1 MAITWTPFWNVS
13 SVLSVKNT
21 FLDVAN
27 ESPVETPRSSSVP
40 RSWKPES
47 VSSTSPSDNGNLD
60 IIEAAAVAPS
70 YDWSRG
76 TSIRSC
82 AEDLSEIEVHSFM
95 FPALVTSAT
104 GRLAHQPGFVPSN
117 AAQGETHSQRVEV
130 PMPPY
135 MTGPG
140 TPWADVHAVIAS
152 AQEAMRLNDHVKQV
166 SLTSGPMGGATGILA
181 EVRGG
186 VDKGS
191 SALTA
196 AKAALLAAAER
207 SETVYV
213 MGYAAN
219 PFRDYG
225 DTGFKCWVG
234 HLPTSLRGK
243 GCWDNL
249 QKGFC
254 PRRSSCRWCH
264 VEAPDLL
271 RVVVRLQAIA

>member
-1 MAITWTPFWNVS
+1 MAITWTPFEYVS

-21 FLDVAN
+21 FLDVAT
-27 ESPVETPRSSSVP
+27 ECPDQTPRSSSVP
-40 RSWKPES
+40 RSWNPES
-47 VSSTSPSDNGNLD
+47 LCSTALPDNGNLD
-60 IIEAAAVAPS
+60 VIEAAAVSPS
-70 YDWSRG
+70 YDWCVSM
-76 TSIRSC
+76 RSC
-82 AEDLSEIEVHSFM
+82 DEDLSEIEAHTFM

-104 GRLAHQPGFVPSN
+104 GSLASQRGFVASN
-117 AAQGETHSQRVEV
+117 AAQGR
-130 PMPPY
+130 
-135 MTGPG
+135 G
-140 TPWADVHAVIAS
+140 TPWAEVHAVIAS

-166 SLTSGPMGGATGILA
+166 SLTPGPMGGATGILA
-181 EVRGG
+181 EVHGG

-225 DTGFKCWVG
+225 DTGFKCWIG

-254 PRRSSCRWCH
+254 PRRPSCRWCH
-264 VEAPDLL
+264 VEGPDLL
-271 RVVVRLQAIA
+271 RVVVRLQASA